1 MHMARYRIEWR
12 EGPYLSGGD
21 TWVVELDLQGAVGAN
36 YHLVKR
42 VQVVALIDELDT
54 AGIGEPGWDFWRAM
68 VGLAAT
74 TLTRRVVE
82 DEVATEQP
90 LRPVQ
95 LAPDIGEA
103 RIRSVGLDDFPLP
116 LPHEVSEFAI

>member
-12 EGPYLSGGD
+12 EGPYLTGGD
-21 TWVVELDLQGAVGAN
+21 TWVVELDLQGAVGAS

-42 VQVVALIDELDT
+42 VQVVALIDELTD
-54 AGIGEPGWDFWRAM
+54 AGVGEPGWDFWRAM

-74 TLTRRVVE
+74 TLTKRVVE

-95 LAPDIGEA
+95 LAPDVGEA
-103 RIRSVGLDDFPLP
+103 RVRSVGLDAFPVP

>member
-1 MHMARYRIEWR
+1 
-12 EGPYLSGGD
+12 
-21 TWVVELDLQGAVGAN
+21 
-36 YHLVKR
+36 
-42 VQVVALIDELDT
+42 
-54 AGIGEPGWDFWRAM
+54 M

-95 LAPDIGEA
+95 LAPDVGEA
-103 RIRSVGLDDFPLP
+103 RIRSIGLDDFPLP

>member
-1 MHMARYRIEWR
+1 MARYRIEWR
-12 EGPYLSGGD
+12 EGPYLTGGD

-36 YHLVKR
+36 FHLIKK
-42 VQVVALIDELDT
+42 VQVVALLDELSLV
-54 AGIGEPGWDFWRAM
+54 GIDEPGWDFWRAM

-74 TLTRRVVE
+74 TLTKRVVE
-82 DEVATEQP
+82 DEVSVEQP

-95 LAPDIGEA
+95 LAPDLAEA
-103 RIRSVGLDDFPLP
+103 KVRSAGLDAFPVP